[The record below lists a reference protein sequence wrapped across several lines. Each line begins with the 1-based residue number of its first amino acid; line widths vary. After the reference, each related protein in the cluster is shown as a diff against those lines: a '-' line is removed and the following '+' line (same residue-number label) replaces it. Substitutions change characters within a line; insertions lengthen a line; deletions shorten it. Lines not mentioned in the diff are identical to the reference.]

1 MKIRIDAVIDRVGAH
16 IRDTIGFEGQG
27 KLMNKPT
34 KILLGAVLFLIL
46 GIAGNMDYH
55 DAVLEEQ
62 HYVTMV
68 CDGFWPDYQELE
80 PECDR
85 SE

>member
-1 MKIRIDAVIDRVGAH
+1 MDSRTLGS
-16 IRDTIGFEGQG
+16 GG
-27 KLMNKPT
+27 KEAMNKPT
-34 KILLGAVLFLIL
+34 KILLGTVLFLIL
-46 GIAGNMDYH
+46 GIAGNMDYR
-55 DAVLEEQ
+55 DAVLAER

-68 CDGFWPDYQELE
+68 CDGHWPDYKELE

>member
-1 MKIRIDAVIDRVGAH
+1 
-16 IRDTIGFEGQG
+16 
-27 KLMNKPT
+27 MNKPT

-46 GIAGNMDYH
+46 GIVGNMDYH

-85 SE
+85 SEKEKNNNPATITSRLQGAEN